1 MGSAAPLF
9 AHNTSVHS
17 CSNCSI
23 RSHCLAGELNSKQ
36 LEKFES
42 VRSTVRILR
51 KGQQLFRS
59 GEHFNAF
66 YIVRSG
72 TTKVSVTAEDG
83 NEQVTGFYLPGEILG
98 IDGVGNNHYQS
109 TAVALATSSVCV
121 LPFQKLASLG
131 NDLPAL
137 QMQLW
142 RKASKEITGKQDMLL
157 SMGRKDSE
165 ARIAGFLLSLSLR
178 FKNIGYSGAS
188 FNLSMGRQD
197 IGNYLGMTLET
208 VSRILTRFEKAGLI
222 KKERRNIRLLNIPA
236 LSDAC
241 FDKPLGEIA
250 PAVSTRRREKPVSAP
265 AAFSN
270 RQHPGNYTAAA

>member
-1 MGSAAPLF
+1 MGSATPLF

-23 RSHCLAGELNSKQ
+23 RSHCLSGELDNKQ

-42 VRSTVRILR
+42 ARGSIRILR
-51 KGQQLFRS
+51 KGQQLYRS
-59 GEHFNAF
+59 GEQFNAF

-72 TTKVSVTAEDG
+72 TIKVSVTAEDG
-83 NEQVTGFYLPGEILG
+83 DEQVTGFYLPGEILG
-98 IDGVGNNHYQS
+98 IDGIGNNHYQS
-109 TAVALATSSVCV
+109 TAVALETSSVCV
-121 LPFQKLASLG
+121 LPFQKLAVLG
-131 NDLPAL
+131 SELPSL

-142 RKASKEITGKQDMLL
+142 RKTSRELTGKQDMLL

-178 FKNIGYSGAS
+178 FKNIGYSGGS

-197 IGNYLGMTLET
+197 IGNFLGMTLET
-208 VSRILTRFEKAGLI
+208 VSRILTRFEKAGYI
-222 KKERRNIRLLNIPA
+222 KKKRRNIRLLNIPA

-241 FDKPLGEIA
+241 FGKLLEKKA
-250 PAVSTRRREKPVSAP
+250 PAASSRRREKPVSAP
-265 AAFSN
+265 AVLAT
-270 RQHPGNYTAAA
+270 RQRTGNYPAAA

>member
-1 MGSAAPLF
+1 MASAAPLF
-9 AHNTSVHS
+9 GHNTSIHS
-17 CSNCSI
+17 CGNCSI
-23 RSHCLAGELNSKQ
+23 RSHCLAGELDNKQ

-42 VRSTVRILR
+42 ARGSVRILR
-51 KGQQLFRS
+51 KGQQLYRS
-59 GEHFNAF
+59 GEQFNAF

-72 TTKVSVTAEDG
+72 TIKVSVTAEDG
-83 NEQVTGFYLPGEILG
+83 DEQVTGFYLPDEVLG
-98 IDGVGNNHYQS
+98 IDGIGNNHYQS
-109 TAVALATSSVCV
+109 TAVALETSSVCI

-131 NDLPAL
+131 GELPAL

-142 RKASKEITGKQDMLL
+142 RKTSREITGKQDMLL

-165 ARIAGFLLSLSLR
+165 ARVAGFLLSLSLR

-208 VSRILTRFEKAGLI
+208 VSRILTRFEKAGFI

-236 LSDAC
+236 LSDAW
-241 FDKPLGEIA
+241 FGKPLEKIA
-250 PAVSTRRREKPVSAP
+250 STASTRRRSVPASASTVAVKRRQTGNYP
-265 AAFSN
+265 AA
-270 RQHPGNYTAAA
+270 A